1 MEEKWFAK
9 LKRQAGEKWDGVKT
23 WCRIHQGE
31 IIVFGPMIA
40 GGLIEIIKIGTR
52 KHTVSEEKALKDRYI
67 YDRSGGHYYELRR
80 KPKNSE
86 WIEIEE
92 RRNQGQNLGVIL
104 RDMRLLK

>member
-1 MEEKWFAK
+1 MKEKIEEIKKKAEEKIADG
-9 LKRQAGEKWDGVKT
+9 KR

-31 IIVFGPMIA
+31 IILFGPIV
-40 GGLIEIIKIGTR
+40 GGLVVEIIKTATKTR
-52 KHTVSEEKALKDRYI
+52 NVNEEKALKDRYI
-67 YDRSGGHYYELRR
+67 YDRSAGHYYELRR

-92 RRNQGQNLGVIL
+92 RRNQGQNLGAIL